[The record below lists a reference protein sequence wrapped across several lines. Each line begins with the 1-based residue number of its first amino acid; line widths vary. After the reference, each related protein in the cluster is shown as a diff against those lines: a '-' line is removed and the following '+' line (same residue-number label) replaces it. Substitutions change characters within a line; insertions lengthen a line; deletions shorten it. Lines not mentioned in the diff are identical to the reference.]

1 MTRKLLGLQASDH
14 IHSSVPKL
22 LGSQWQEQFLRP
34 AKKLTALR
42 FLIENGYSSRV
53 GSLRFLM

>member
-22 LGSQWQEQFLRP
+22 FGFAMAGTVLAPRLR
-34 AKKLTALR
+34 
-42 FLIENGYSSRV
+42 N
-53 GSLRFLM
+53 